1 MRHAYIKGT
10 GSYLPEKIYTN
21 EDLEKMVDTSDEWI
35 TTRTGIKE
43 RHIASE
49 DEATSDL
56 AAKAIE
62 KALENANVKKEDIDL
77 IMIATVTPDHL
88 FPSTAAVVQKHLNM
102 TGIPALDI
110 SAACS
115 GFIYGLQLIN
125 GLIAA
130 GTVNNAILVGAET
143 LTKITDW
150 TDRSTCVLFGDGAG
164 AVVVGATEDPNK
176 GIISSYWG
184 ADGTLGDLLIQ
195 PAGGSRKPATEETVK
210 NREHYIKMQGNTVF
224 KHAVRMMGDGAV
236 KVIEDAGLTNED
248 IDYLV
253 PHQANIR
260 IIESTAK
267 RINLSMDKVF
277 VNIDKIANTSSA
289 TIPIALD
296 EMNRK
301 GLLKDGTTIVI
312 DAFGGGFT
320 WGAMVIRW

>member
-10 GSYLPEKIYTN
+10 GSYLPEKILTN
-21 EDLEKMVDTSDEWI
+21 ADLEKMVDTSDEWI

-43 RHIASE
+43 RHISAE
-49 DEATSDL
+49 DESTGDM

-62 KALENANVKKEDIDL
+62 RAIENANVKKEDID
-77 IMIATVTPDHL
+77 IIIIATITPDHL
-88 FPSTAAVVQKHLNM
+88 FPSTACVVQKLLDM
-102 TGIPALDI
+102 SGIPVFDI
-110 SAACS
+110 SAACT
-115 GFIYGLQLIN
+115 GFIYGMHVAN

-130 GTVNNAILVGAET
+130 NAANNIVVVGAET

-164 AVVVGATEDPNK
+164 AVVVGGTEDPNK
-176 GIISSYWG
+176 GILSSYWG
-184 ADGTLGDLLIQ
+184 ADGKLGDLLIQ
-195 PAGGSRKPATEETVK
+195 PAGGSRIPTTIETVK
-210 NREHYIKMQGNTVF
+210 NGLHYIKMQGNPVF
-224 KHAVRMMGDGAV
+224 KHAVRMMGDAAV
-236 KVIEDAGLTNED
+236 KVIEEAGLTNKD

-267 RINLSMDKVF
+267 RINLPMEQVF
-277 VNIDKIANTSSA
+277 VNIDKTANTSSA

-301 GLLKDGTTIVI
+301 GMLTEGKTIVI